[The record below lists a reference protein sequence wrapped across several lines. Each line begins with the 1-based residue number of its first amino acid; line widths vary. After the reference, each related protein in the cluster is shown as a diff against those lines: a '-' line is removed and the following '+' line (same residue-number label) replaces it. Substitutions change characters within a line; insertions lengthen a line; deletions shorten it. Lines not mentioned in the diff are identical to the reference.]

1 MLTFPVSPRRILVL
15 LFASLTLGFAGNA
28 VAQTSGA
35 MEVSAGWKLEDAAKV
50 TATGAA
56 VSRAGFDASSWHA
69 AIVPGT
75 VLANLVRDGVYP
87 DPMFGENNRPDVIPE
102 SLARTSWWYRTTVRV
117 PASYAHRHVWLN
129 FDGINYSSGIW
140 VNGKQ
145 VGSTLGAF
153 RRGHFDVT
161 NVVAPGSIATIAI
174 LVAPEPHPGDP
185 IEHTIANGV
194 GKNGG
199 ITASDGPT
207 FLATI
212 GWDWIPGIRDRDT
225 GIWQK
230 VTLSSSGPVEVV
242 DPLVTTDLPLPRTDT
257 AEVAVKATLHNV
269 SQTPQSGVLEGSF
282 EGVHFTVPVQIAA
295 ESSKTVLLTSAQ
307 IDALHIAN
315 PRLWWPNG
323 YGPQNMYHL
332 RLVFRSHGVVSDQL
346 TVPFGIRKIT
356 YSVPDSPNL
365 TIAVNGV
372 RVFIRGG
379 NWGFDEALK
388 RDTRTRLDAKIHM
401 HALARM
407 NMIRNWVGQSTSE
420 DFYELCDQYG
430 ILLWDEFFQP
440 NPSDGPNPD
449 DVDSYLANVRDKIL
463 RYRNHPSIALW
474 CARNEGYPPPAID
487 AGIRNL
493 MTELE
498 PTRLYQPSSTEGRG
512 VHSSGPYYW
521 REPRAFYAYNE
532 AFKTETGSVSIP
544 TLESVHGMMP
554 EKDWETINDDWAEHD
569 LARGAQRGNLYP
581 IELAKR
587 YGPIRNLA
595 DFVRKGQL
603 ANYEAYRAMYEGR
616 NAKMF
621 APETG
626 VITWMSNP
634 AQPSFVWQL
643 YHYDLEANSSLYAV
657 QKASEPVHIQWDED
671 NDHLA
676 VINNL
681 PALLTDAKATATF
694 YTAGGE
700 KLDER
705 SFDVAAN
712 GSSVAD
718 LGELKSPPTT
728 SPVVVL
734 RLQLISHEGERLS
747 ENTYWRGVKNPDELE
762 GLNSMPKASLTA
774 VPEIRSGKLGLTL
787 SNPGPGIALMVHVQ
801 LRRLDDNKRVLP
813 AFAAEN
819 YITLLPG
826 ETRTISID
834 ADPSL
839 LHGTRPLYMIDGWNV
854 TVPRTS
860 FSAGEV
866 RPNLDADPQ
875 HTPETGLPMAAPAK

>member
-1 MLTFPVSPRRILVL
+1 MTTFSPLPRWIALVALAMLPDGISSTAL
-15 LFASLTLGFAGNA
+15 AQKDGA
-28 VAQTSGA
+28 V
-35 MEVSAGWKLEDAAKV
+35 VVDAGWRLQDAAKV
-50 TATGAA
+50 ASDGQTI
-56 VSRAGFDASSWHA
+56 SRAAFDASSWHA

-87 DPMFGENNRPDVIPE
+87 EPLYGENNRPNIIPE

-117 PASYAHRHVWLN
+117 PSSYAQRRVWLN
-129 FDGINYSSGIW
+129 FDGINYSSQIW

-145 VGSTLGAF
+145 VGTTLGAF
-153 RRGHFDVT
+153 SRGQFDVT
-161 NVVAPGSIATIAI
+161 DLVRPGVIATVAV

-185 IEHTIANGV
+185 IEHTVANGV

-199 ITASDGPT
+199 ITASDGAT

-212 GWDWIPGIRDRDT
+212 GWDWIPGIRDRDS

-230 VTLSSSGPVEVV
+230 VTLSSTGPVRIE
-242 DPLVTTDLPLPRTDT
+242 DPLVTTDLPLPRTDS
-257 AEVAVKATLHNV
+257 AEIAIKATLRNISHAA
-269 SQTPQSGVLEGSF
+269 QSGVLQGTF
-282 EGVHFTVPVQIAA
+282 EGAHFSLPVMIAA
-295 ESSKTVLLTSAQ
+295 DSTKTISLTHVQ
-307 IDALHIAN
+307 VQALHVAN

-332 RLVFRSHGVVSDQL
+332 HLIFRANGAASDQT

-356 YSVPDSPNL
+356 YSVPDAPNL

-379 NWGFDEALK
+379 DWGFDEALK
-388 RDTRTRLDAKIHM
+388 RDTRARLDAKIHM
-401 HALARM
+401 HALAHM

-487 AGIRNL
+487 AGIRKL
-493 MTELE
+493 IAELE
-498 PTRLYQPSSTEGRG
+498 PARLYQPSSTEGRG
-512 VHSSGPYYW
+512 VNSGGPYFW
-521 REPRAFYAYNE
+521 RSPKAFYSYKE

-544 TLESVHGMMP
+544 TLESIHGMMP

-569 LARGAQRGNLYP
+569 LARGAQHGNLYP

-671 NDHLA
+671 TDHVE
-676 VINNL
+676 VINNY
-681 PALLTDAKATATF
+681 PSLLTDARATATF
-694 YTAGGE
+694 YSVSGE
-700 KLDER
+700 RIEEH

-718 LGELKSPPTT
+718 LGELRLPATT

-734 RLQLISHEGERLS
+734 RLQLVSHEGEQLS
-747 ENTYWRGVKNPDELE
+747 ENTYWRGVKNPDELA
-762 GLNSMPKASLTA
+762 GLNAMPTASLIA
-774 VPEIRSGKLGLTL
+774 VLDNHSGKLGLTL
-787 SNPGPGIALMVHVQ
+787 TNPGPGIALMVHVQ

-826 ETRTISID
+826 ETRSIPIE
-834 ADPSL
+834 ADPSQL
-839 LHGTRPLYMIDGWNV
+839 RGTRPLYMIDGWNV
-854 TVPRTS
+854 TVSPTS
-860 FSAGEV
+860 SNAGEV
-866 RPNLDADPQ
+866 RPNLDADPE
-875 HTPETGLPMAAPAK
+875 HTPETGLPMAPPAK